1 MGSWRGL
8 RHDGSLSYE
17 SSSVIGMTL
26 ATIIGDMSD
35 YTHLNLKDA
44 EDQAPNF
51 GLSPDLEFRMARV
64 PLGLEQSGLSY
75 CRVAPGF
82 RLPFGHKHK
91 NQEEVYVLVS
101 GSARMKIDD
110 EVKDLKQWDA
120 VRVHK
125 DTMRSMEAGNEGA
138 EFLIV
143 GAPNTGPGDAE
154 MVQGWWGD

>member
-1 MGSWRGL
+1 
-8 RHDGSLSYE
+8 
-17 SSSVIGMTL
+17 MT
-26 ATIIGDMSD
+26 AMSE
-35 YTHLNLKDA
+35 YTHLNLKDV

-64 PLGLEQSGLSY
+64 GLGLENSGLSY
-75 CRVAPGF
+75 LRVAPGF

-101 GSARMKIDD
+101 GSARMKIED
-110 EVKDLKQWDA
+110 EVKELEQWDA

-125 DTMRSMEAGNEGA
+125 DTMRTIEGGDEGA
-138 EFLIV
+138 EFLVV

-154 MVQGWWGD
+154 TVQGWWSD

>member
-1 MGSWRGL
+1 M
-8 RHDGSLSYE
+8 
-17 SSSVIGMTL
+17 V
-26 ATIIGDMSD
+26 AMSE
-35 YTHLNLKDA
+35 YTHLNLKDV

-64 PLGLEQSGLSY
+64 GLGLEKSGLSY
-75 CRVAPGF
+75 LRVAPGF

-101 GSARMKIDD
+101 GSARMKIED
-110 EVKDLKQWDA
+110 EVKELEPWDA

-125 DTMRSMEAGNEGA
+125 DTMRTIEGGDEGA
-138 EFLIV
+138 EFLVV

-154 MVQGWWGD
+154 TVQGWWSD